1 MTVRTFPLG
10 HLQTNCYLLTDDA
23 GHAVIVD
30 PAGSGDG
37 LADFLEKENL
47 TLDAICLTH
56 VHYDHIGGLAAL
68 QARTGAAVYLH
79 PDDLSIEDTMSGG
92 LLTVGTQPYP
102 GTLRAGSLEITVY
115 HTPGHSP
122 GSVCLQTEDSLFC
135 GDTLFFGSC
144 GRTDFAGGSWEQ
156 MAASL
161 RFLAQLEGD
170 FTVYP
175 GHGESTTLSTE
186 REYNPYMQE
195 AMRK

>member
-10 HLQTNCYLLTDDA
+10 HLQTNCYLLTDDT

-30 PAGSGDG
+30 PAASGDG
-37 LADFLEKENL
+37 LCDLLEKENL
-47 TLDAICLTH
+47 ILDAICLTH

-79 PDDLSIEDTMSGG
+79 PDDLSIADTMSGG

-102 GTLRAGSLEITVY
+102 RTLRVGNLEITVY

-122 GSVCLQTEDSLFC
+122 GSVCLQAEDSLFC

-144 GRTDFAGGSWEQ
+144 GRTDFAGGSWEK

-161 RFLAQLEGD
+161 RFLGNLDGD
-170 FTVYP
+170 FNVYP

-186 REYNPYMQE
+186 RKYNPYMQE